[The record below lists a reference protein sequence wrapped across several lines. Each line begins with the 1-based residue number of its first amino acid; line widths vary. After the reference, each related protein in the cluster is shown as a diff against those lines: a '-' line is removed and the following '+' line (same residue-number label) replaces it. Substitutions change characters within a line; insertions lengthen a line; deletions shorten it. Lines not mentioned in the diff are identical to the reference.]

1 MGKKLGL
8 VLVSILAIVIMLPT
22 AAWAKTEPTYA
33 ITPEDQQVYE
43 CDFLLSVDDLEY
55 TGSALLESIAV
66 STDGRY
72 ALCFSD
78 IATHHINL
86 YDQSCILVRHF
97 TFSESGAISVSFD
110 EEDGNMILFPF
121 R

>member
-1 MGKKLGL
+1 MGKNRADICHYTRRSAS
-8 VLVSILAIVIMLPT
+8 VRV
-22 AAWAKTEPTYA
+22 
-33 ITPEDQQVYE
+33 
-43 CDFLLSVDDLEY
+43 CFLLSVDDLEY

-121 R
+121 RKHVLGSI